1 MVITMTVQEA
11 IQTLQNTP
19 LTDRIQIIELLL
31 QSLKEDISV
40 KEPEAKTLKPFKIRT
55 FNLGSDIQFDREE
68 TYLERGL

>member
-31 QSLKEDISV
+31 QSLKEDIST
-40 KEPEAKTLKPFKIRT
+40 KEPKAKMPKPFKIRT
-55 FNLGSDIQFDREE
+55 FNLGSDIHLDREE
-68 TYLERGL
+68 IYLERGL